1 VAGIEPASFGGSSR
15 LLRAQPA
22 VVFSAPAVAQAPC
35 RGLSHCL
42 ISLPTPWPG
51 RPVEPSIDARFQG
64 EGAPGLTVL
73 LPVRQRERDAR
84 YWHLLVCRD
93 GL

>member
-1 VAGIEPASFGGSSR
+1 
-15 LLRAQPA
+15 
-22 VVFSAPAVAQAPC
+22 
-35 RGLSHCL
+35 
-42 ISLPTPWPG
+42 
-51 RPVEPSIDARFQG
+51 VEPSIDARFQG